1 MRTVQG
7 IKTGLAFSPHLWGAH
22 RYTTGGGMCALR
34 GLLRRALSVLQ
45 QPTGDATLPL
55 RCKERTYPF
64 VNFAFRQK
72 PKCGFYLPTK
82 SIHAPR
88 LPYRQNVGALYG

>member
-1 MRTVQG
+1 MTKARILESRGNAITPFTGCAQISHQRWYVRPSGTPAEG
-7 IKTGLAFSPHLWGAH
+7 IV
-22 RYTTGGGMCALR
+22 CLR
-34 GLLRRALSVLQ
+34 

-55 RCKERTYPF
+55 RRKKRAYPF

-82 SIHAPR
+82 SMSAP
-88 LPYRQNVGALYG
+88 LYPIARM